1 MKFNADKCYIL
12 PINQKSS
19 HFYQL
24 NNTILKH
31 VDTNPYLGL
40 LFSKDL
46 TWTAHITKTAKK
58 ASSTLGFLRCN
69 LSRCPEEC
77 RKTAYLA
84 MVRSTLEYGSIIWDP
99 YLVKDIHLLEQVQR
113 KAARF
118 ITGDFKTRTP
128 GSMTNM
134 LKELNIPTLQS
145 RRKDDRL
152 TFLYK
157 ISEGLIPAI
166 PKEQYLNP
174 IVNKRKI
181 KAKTF
186 DNCVT
191 TNFVNRH
198 QTLNKNSYTVPDTN
212 SEQYKNSFFPRTIPE
227 WNELEVSAS
236 TVEDFKRKIQAR
248 H

>member
-1 MKFNADKCYIL
+1 
-12 PINQKSS
+12 
-19 HFYQL
+19 
-24 NNTILKH
+24 
-31 VDTNPYLGL
+31 
-40 LFSKDL
+40 
-46 TWTAHITKTAKK
+46 
-58 ASSTLGFLRCN
+58 
-69 LSRCPEEC
+69 
-77 RKTAYLA
+77 

-99 YLVKDIHLLEQVQR
+99 YLVKDIQLLEQVQR

-118 ITGDFKTRTP
+118 ITGDYKTRTP

-134 LKELNIPTLQS
+134 LKELNIPTLQQ

-166 PKEQYLNP
+166 PKENYLNP
-174 IVNKRKI
+174 IINKRKI
-181 KAKTF
+181 RAKSF

-191 TNFVNRH
+191 TNFVNRR
-198 QTLNKNSYTVPDTN
+198 QTLNKDSYTVPDSNT
-212 SEQYKNSFFPRTIPE
+212 EQYKNSFFPRTIPE